1 MFLNIHL
8 RKMVKK
14 IYLSIL
20 IISILA
26 LISAYFIEYFLGYQ
40 PCNLCLLERIPYAL
54 SIIIIL
60 AHFKIK
66 FIDKYVLLVLIVIFV
81 VSALLSIY
89 HFGIEQGLIE
99 ESFVCSAKDYLNLN
113 KEQLLQELQ
122 KMNISCKNVAFTI
135 FGLSLTTYNI
145 LLSVIISATLIKIY
159 AKQKKN

>member
-60 AHFKIK
+60 ANFKFK
-66 FIDKYVLLVLIVIFV
+66 FNDKSILLVLIIIFV

-89 HFGIEQGLIE
+89 HLGIEQGLIE
-99 ESFVCSAKDYLNLN
+99 ESFVCSTKDNLNLN

-122 KMNISCKNVAFTI
+122 KMNVSCKNVAFTI

-145 LLSVIISATLIKIY
+145 LLSVIISATLIRIY
-159 AKQKKN
+159 AK

>member
-1 MFLNIHL
+1 MI
-8 RKMVKK
+8 KK

-20 IISILA
+20 IISILT
-26 LISAYFIEYFLGYQ
+26 LTSAYFIEYFLGYQ

-60 AHFKIK
+60 ANFKIK
-66 FIDKYVLLVLIVIFV
+66 FNDKHALLVLITIFV

-89 HFGIEQGLIE
+89 HLGIEQGLIE
-99 ESFVCSAKDYLNLN
+99 ETFVCSTKDNLNLN

-122 KMNISCKNVAFTI
+122 KMNISCKNVSFTI

-159 AKQKKN
+159 AKKK

>member
-1 MFLNIHL
+1 
-8 RKMVKK
+8 MVKK

-26 LISAYFIEYFLGYQ
+26 LTSAYFIEYFLGYQ

-60 AHFKIK
+60 ADFKIK
-66 FIDKYVLLVLIVIFV
+66 FNDKLTLLVLIIIFV

-99 ESFVCSAKDYLNLN
+99 ESFVCSTKDNLNLN

-145 LLSVIISATLIKIY
+145 LLSVIISATLVKIY
-159 AKQKKN
+159 AKQK

>member
-1 MFLNIHL
+1 
-8 RKMVKK
+8 MVKK

-60 AHFKIK
+60 ANFKFK
-66 FIDKYVLLVLIVIFV
+66 FNDKSILLVLIIIFV

-89 HFGIEQGLIE
+89 HLGIEQGLIE
-99 ESFVCSAKDYLNLN
+99 ESFVCSTKDNLNLN

-159 AKQKKN
+159 AKQK

>member
-60 AHFKIK
+60 ANFKFK
-66 FIDKYVLLVLIVIFV
+66 FNDKSILLVLIIIFV

-89 HFGIEQGLIE
+89 HLGIEQGLIE
-99 ESFVCSAKDYLNLN
+99 ESFVCSTKDSLNLN

-159 AKQKKN
+159 AKQK

>member
-20 IISILA
+20 IILILA

-60 AHFKIK
+60 TNFKIK
-66 FIDKYVLLVLIVIFV
+66 FNDKHILLVLIVIFV

-89 HFGIEQGLIE
+89 HLGIEQRLIE
-99 ESFVCSAKDYLNLN
+99 ESFVCSTKDNLNLN

-159 AKQKKN
+159 AKQK

>member
-1 MFLNIHL
+1 
-8 RKMVKK
+8 MVKK

-26 LISAYFIEYFLGYQ
+26 LTSAYFIEYFLGYQ
-40 PCNLCLLERIPYAL
+40 PCSLCLLERIPYAL

-60 AHFKIK
+60 AHLKIK
-66 FIDKYVLLVLIVIFV
+66 FNDKHTLLVLIVIFV
-81 VSALLSIY
+81 LSALLSIY
-89 HFGIEQGLIE
+89 HLGIEQGLIK
-99 ESFVCSAKDYLNLN
+99 ESFVCSTKDNLNLN

-159 AKQKKN
+159 AKQK

>member
-60 AHFKIK
+60 TNLKIK
-66 FIDKYVLLVLIVIFV
+66 FNDKHTILVLIVIFV

-89 HFGIEQGLIE
+89 HFGIEQGLVE
-99 ESFVCSAKDYLNLN
+99 ESFVCSTKDNLNLN

-159 AKQKKN
+159 AKQK

>member
-1 MFLNIHL
+1 
-8 RKMVKK
+8 MVKK

-60 AHFKIK
+60 ANFKIK
-66 FIDKYVLLVLIVIFV
+66 FNDKYILLVLIVIFV

-99 ESFVCSAKDYLNLN
+99 ESFVCSTKDNLNLN

-159 AKQKKN
+159 AKQK

>member
-1 MFLNIHL
+1 
-8 RKMVKK
+8 MVKK
-14 IYLSIL
+14 TYLSIL
-20 IISILA
+20 FISILA
-26 LISAYFIEYFLGYQ
+26 LTSAYFIEYFLGYQ

-60 AHFKIK
+60 ANLKIR
-66 FIDKYVLLVLIVIFV
+66 FNDKYALLVLIIIFIV
-81 VSALLSIY
+81 GALLSIY
-89 HFGIEQGLIE
+89 HFGIEQGFVE
-99 ESFVCSAKDYLNLN
+99 ESFVCSTKDNLNLN

-159 AKQKKN
+159 AKQK

>member
-1 MFLNIHL
+1 
-8 RKMVKK
+8 MVKK

-60 AHFKIK
+60 ANFKFK
-66 FIDKYVLLVLIVIFV
+66 FNDKSILLVLIIIFV

-99 ESFVCSAKDYLNLN
+99 ESFVCSTKDNLNLN

-159 AKQKKN
+159 AKQK

>member
-1 MFLNIHL
+1 
-8 RKMVKK
+8 MVKK

-26 LISAYFIEYFLGYQ
+26 LTSAYFIEYFLGYQ

-60 AHFKIK
+60 ANFKIK
-66 FIDKYVLLVLIVIFV
+66 FNDKYTLLVLIVIFI
-81 VSALLSIY
+81 AGTLLSIY
-89 HFGIEQGLIE
+89 HFGIEQGFVE
-99 ESFVCSAKDYLNLN
+99 ESFVCSTKDNLNLN

-122 KMNISCKNVAFTI
+122 KMNVSCKNVAFTI

-145 LLSVIISATLIKIY
+145 FLSVIISATLIKIY
-159 AKQKKN
+159 AKQK

>member
-1 MFLNIHL
+1 
-8 RKMVKK
+8 MVKK

-20 IISILA
+20 VISILA
-26 LISAYFIEYFLGYQ
+26 LSSAYFIEYFLGYQ

-60 AHFKIK
+60 TNLKVK
-66 FIDKYVLLVLIVIFV
+66 FNDKNTILVLIVIFV
-81 VSALLSIY
+81 VSALLSTY

-99 ESFVCSAKDYLNLN
+99 ESFVCSTKDNLNLN

-159 AKQKKN
+159 AKQK

>member
-60 AHFKIK
+60 ANFKIK
-66 FIDKYVLLVLIVIFV
+66 FNDKYILLVLIIIFV
-81 VSALLSIY
+81 LSALLSIY

-99 ESFVCSAKDYLNLN
+99 ESFVCSTKDNLNLN

-159 AKQKKN
+159 AKQK

>member
-60 AHFKIK
+60 ANFKIK
-66 FIDKYVLLVLIVIFV
+66 FNDKYTILVLIVIFV

-99 ESFVCSAKDYLNLN
+99 ESFVCSTKDNLNLN

-159 AKQKKN
+159 AKQK

>member
-1 MFLNIHL
+1 
-8 RKMVKK
+8 MVKK

-26 LISAYFIEYFLGYQ
+26 LTSAYFIEYFLGYQ

-60 AHFKIK
+60 TNFKIK
-66 FIDKYVLLVLIVIFV
+66 FNDKYIILVLIVIFV

-99 ESFVCSAKDYLNLN
+99 ESFVCSTKDNLNLN

-159 AKQKKN
+159 AKQK

>member
-1 MFLNIHL
+1 
-8 RKMVKK
+8 MVKK

-20 IISILA
+20 FISILA

-60 AHFKIK
+60 ANFKFK
-66 FIDKYVLLVLIVIFV
+66 FNDKSILLVLIIIFV

-89 HFGIEQGLIE
+89 HLGIEQGLIE
-99 ESFVCSAKDYLNLN
+99 ESFVCSTKDNLNLN

-159 AKQKKN
+159 AKQK

>member
-8 RKMVKK
+8 RKMLKK

-60 AHFKIK
+60 TNFKIK
-66 FIDKYVLLVLIVIFV
+66 FNDKHTILVLIVIFV

-99 ESFVCSAKDYLNLN
+99 ESFVCSTKDNLNLN

-159 AKQKKN
+159 AKQK

>member
-60 AHFKIK
+60 TNFKFK
-66 FIDKYVLLVLIVIFV
+66 FNDKSILLVLIIIFV

-89 HFGIEQGLIE
+89 HLGIEQGLIE
-99 ESFVCSAKDYLNLN
+99 ESFVCSTKDNLNLN

-159 AKQKKN
+159 AKQK

>member
-1 MFLNIHL
+1 
-8 RKMVKK
+8 MVKK
-14 IYLSIL
+14 IYLSIFV
-20 IISILA
+20 ISILA
-26 LISAYFIEYFLGYQ
+26 LTSAYFIEYFLGYQ

-54 SIIIIL
+54 SIIVIL
-60 AHFKIK
+60 TNFKIK
-66 FIDKYVLLVLIVIFV
+66 FNDKNTILVLIVIFV

-99 ESFVCSAKDYLNLN
+99 ESFVCSTKDNLNLN

-159 AKQKKN
+159 AKQK

>member
-1 MFLNIHL
+1 
-8 RKMVKK
+8 MVKK

-20 IISILA
+20 ITSILA

-60 AHFKIK
+60 ANFKFK
-66 FIDKYVLLVLIVIFV
+66 FNDKSILLVLIIIFV
-81 VSALLSIY
+81 VSVLLSIY
-89 HFGIEQGLIE
+89 HLGIEQGLIE
-99 ESFVCSAKDYLNLN
+99 ESFVCSTKDNLNLN

-122 KMNISCKNVAFTI
+122 KMNISCKNVAFSI

-145 LLSVIISATLIKIY
+145 LLSVIISATLIRIY
-159 AKQKKN
+159 AK

>member
-1 MFLNIHL
+1 MFLNIHF

-60 AHFKIK
+60 ANFKFK
-66 FIDKYVLLVLIVIFV
+66 FNNKSILLVLIIIFV

-99 ESFVCSAKDYLNLN
+99 ESFVCSTKDNLNLN

-159 AKQKKN
+159 AKQK

>member
-1 MFLNIHL
+1 
-8 RKMVKK
+8 MVKK

-26 LISAYFIEYFLGYQ
+26 LTSAYFIEYFLGYQ

-60 AHFKIK
+60 TNFKVK
-66 FIDKYVLLVLIVIFV
+66 FNDKNTILVLIVIFV
-81 VSALLSIY
+81 VSASLSIY

-99 ESFVCSAKDYLNLN
+99 ESFVCSTKDNLNLN

-135 FGLSLTTYNI
+135 FGLSLTTYNM

-159 AKQKKN
+159 AKQK

>member
-1 MFLNIHL
+1 
-8 RKMVKK
+8 MVKK

-26 LISAYFIEYFLGYQ
+26 LTSAYFIEYFLGYQ

-60 AHFKIK
+60 ADFKIK
-66 FIDKYVLLVLIVIFV
+66 FNDKLTLLVLIIIFV

-89 HFGIEQGLIE
+89 HLGIEQGLIE
-99 ESFVCSAKDYLNLN
+99 ESFVCSTKDNLNLN

-159 AKQKKN
+159 AKQK

>member
-1 MFLNIHL
+1 MI
-8 RKMVKK
+8 KK

-20 IISILA
+20 VISILA

-60 AHFKIK
+60 TNFKIK
-66 FIDKYVLLVLIVIFV
+66 FNDKHTILVLIVIFV

-89 HFGIEQGLIE
+89 HYGIEQGLIE
-99 ESFVCSAKDYLNLN
+99 ESFVCSTKDNLNLN

-159 AKQKKN
+159 AKQK

>member
-1 MFLNIHL
+1 ME
-8 RKMVKK
+8 KK

-20 IISILA
+20 FISILA
-26 LISAYFIEYFLGYQ
+26 LTTAYFIEYFLGYQ

-60 AHFKIK
+60 ANLKIR
-66 FIDKYVLLVLIVIFV
+66 FNDKYTLLILIVIFIAG
-81 VSALLSIY
+81 ALLSIY
-89 HFGIEQGLIE
+89 HFGIEQGFVE
-99 ESFVCSAKDYLNLN
+99 ESFVCSTKDNLNLD

-135 FGLSLTTYNI
+135 FGLSLTTYNV

-159 AKQKKN
+159 AKQK

>member
-1 MFLNIHL
+1 
-8 RKMVKK
+8 MVKK

-26 LISAYFIEYFLGYQ
+26 LTSAYFIEYFLGYQ

-60 AHFKIK
+60 TNFKIK
-66 FIDKYVLLVLIVIFV
+66 FNDKHTILVLIVIFV

-99 ESFVCSAKDYLNLN
+99 ESFVCSAKDNLNLN

-159 AKQKKN
+159 AKQK

>member
-1 MFLNIHL
+1 
-8 RKMVKK
+8 MVKK

-20 IISILA
+20 VVSILA
-26 LISAYFIEYFLGYQ
+26 LTSAYFIEYFLGYQ

-60 AHFKIK
+60 TNFKIK
-66 FIDKYVLLVLIVIFV
+66 FNDKHTILVLIVIFV

-99 ESFVCSAKDYLNLN
+99 ESFVCSTKDNLNLN

-122 KMNISCKNVAFTI
+122 KMNISCKNVAFSI

-145 LLSVIISATLIKIY
+145 LLSVVISATLVKIY
-159 AKQKKN
+159 AKQK

>member
-1 MFLNIHL
+1 
-8 RKMVKK
+8 MVKK

-26 LISAYFIEYFLGYQ
+26 LTSAYFIEYFLGYQ

-60 AHFKIK
+60 ANFKFK
-66 FIDKYVLLVLIVIFV
+66 FNDKYILLVLIIIFV

-99 ESFVCSAKDYLNLN
+99 ESFVCSTKDNLNLN

-159 AKQKKN
+159 AKQK

>member
-20 IISILA
+20 FISILA

-60 AHFKIK
+60 ANFKFK
-66 FIDKYVLLVLIVIFV
+66 FNDKSILLVLIIIFV

-89 HFGIEQGLIE
+89 HLGIEQGLIE
-99 ESFVCSAKDYLNLN
+99 ESFVCSTKDNLNLN

-122 KMNISCKNVAFTI
+122 KMNISCKNVAFSI

-145 LLSVIISATLIKIY
+145 LLSVVISATLVKIY
-159 AKQKKN
+159 AKQK

>member
-1 MFLNIHL
+1 
-8 RKMVKK
+8 MVKK

-60 AHFKIK
+60 TNFKIK
-66 FIDKYVLLVLIVIFV
+66 FNEKYTLLILIIIFV

-89 HFGIEQGLIE
+89 HLGIEQGLIE
-99 ESFVCSAKDYLNLN
+99 ESFVCSTKDNLNLN

-159 AKQKKN
+159 AKQK

>member
-1 MFLNIHL
+1 
-8 RKMVKK
+8 MVKK

-20 IISILA
+20 ITSILA

-60 AHFKIK
+60 ANFKFK
-66 FIDKYVLLVLIVIFV
+66 FNDKSILLVLIIIFV

-89 HFGIEQGLIE
+89 HLGIEQGLIE
-99 ESFVCSAKDYLNLN
+99 ESFVCSTKDNLNLN

-159 AKQKKN
+159 AKQK

>member
-60 AHFKIK
+60 TNFKVK
-66 FIDKYVLLVLIVIFV
+66 FNDKNIILVLIIIFV

-99 ESFVCSAKDYLNLN
+99 ESFVCSTKDNLNLN

-159 AKQKKN
+159 AKQK

>member
-1 MFLNIHL
+1 
-8 RKMVKK
+8 MVKK

-26 LISAYFIEYFLGYQ
+26 LTSAYFIEYFLGYK

-60 AHFKIK
+60 ANFKFK
-66 FIDKYVLLVLIVIFV
+66 FNDKSILLVLIIIFV

-89 HFGIEQGLIE
+89 HLGIEQGLIE
-99 ESFVCSAKDYLNLN
+99 ESFVCSTKDNLNLN

-159 AKQKKN
+159 AKQK